1 MFPRRLFKILMV
13 SFSAL
18 ASTVLLLLFIGK
30 GLAAPTNIAQPPG
43 TSLKNILQGEQVI
56 SQTELVF
63 LPLIAKPYF
72 QKALGSVTMLG
83 PTACTGATAG
93 NCYSI
98 SVTCPNI
105 TNNINATIKV
115 GSPLISTTIGTV
127 MFFSGFY
134 GSYYWDITSANTPAI
149 ITDVRT
155 AGYQTVQVN
164 WGSGWFLNPGTKA
177 GMDGVA
183 CRPATVARWVYDTF
197 HQASQSIPYCAAGHS
212 NGATQ
217 VAYMLTHYGL
227 GDIIDEA
234 IFESGPNF
242 TLLEHGCIYTQSS
255 NNLYLPTADRGWVD
269 RSFGIFSAGP
279 CEEAHG
285 VDPARKQAWKSD
297 WQAASIASLQSLNFY
312 PQTQASF
319 LFGSLDISATRY
331 QGQEYSNWLALS
343 GTPFYTSTVLSGA
356 GHSVTG
362 IQAGKDWMTTQII
375 NGCVLH

>member
-1 MFPRRLFKILMV
+1 
-13 SFSAL
+13 
-18 ASTVLLLLFIGK
+18 
-30 GLAAPTNIAQPPG
+30 
-43 TSLKNILQGEQVI
+43 
-56 SQTELVF
+56 
-63 LPLIAKPYF
+63 
-72 QKALGSVTMLG
+72 MLG
-83 PTACTGATAG
+83 PTACAGATAG

-98 SVTCPNI
+98 SVSCPNI
-105 TNNINATIKV
+105 TKSINATIKV
-115 GSPLISTTIGTV
+115 GSPLISPTVGTV
-127 MFFSGFY
+127 LFFSGFD
-134 GSYYWDITSANTPAI
+134 GTFYWDTISINTPAI

-164 WGSGWFLNPGTKA
+164 WGSGWFLDPGNKA

-183 CRPATVARWVYDTF
+183 CRPATVARWIFDTF
-197 HQASQSIPYCAAGHS
+197 HQASQSSPYCAAGHS

-242 TLLEHGCIYTQSS
+242 TLLEPGCIYTPST
-255 NNLYLPTADRGWVD
+255 NNLYLKPGDQRFVD
-269 RSFGIFSAGP
+269 RSFGITSGGP
-279 CEEAHG
+279 CEG
-285 VDPARKQAWKSD
+285 SDPARKQAWKSD
-297 WQAASIASLQSLNFY
+297 WQAASIASLQSINNY
-312 PQTQASF
+312 PHTQAAF

-356 GHSVTG
+356 GHSVTE
-362 IQAGKDWMTTQII
+362 IQAGKDWITTQII